1 MIETLDIETLDL
13 RRQEQ
18 EEFLAERRLSGVA
31 QSSWRQRSAHTVQSA
46 WATRLAPDTQA
57 VLRAAAVL
65 AEAVTEAALTAVA
78 GLPRAGCALVSA
90 ERPREPATPWPP
102 NPGRNTAGPIRALAT
117 IMSEWRPRW
126 CRAGGW
132 SRGDSQPVAGVA
144 AVLEHPDGDRPDVQ
158 RVLTG
163 WCRGVVLVGSAYG
176 WRSARAGYRRG
187 GGSGC
192 GIAVMGVVRAGV
204 AWDEQMAAG

>member
-57 VLRAAAVL
+57 ALRAAAVL

-78 GLPRAGCALVSA
+78 DLPRAGCALVSA

-102 NPGRNTAGPIRALAT
+102 NPGRNTGGPIRALAT

-126 CRAGGW
+126 CRAEGGLAAIP
-132 SRGDSQPVAGVA
+132 SRWPVWLPSSSTRMAIGPTCSVSSPAGAGV
-144 AVLEHPDGDRPDVQ
+144 
-158 RVLTG
+158 
-163 WCRGVVLVGSAYG
+163 WC
-176 WRSARAGYRRG
+176 
-187 GGSGC
+187 
-192 GIAVMGVVRAGV
+192 
-204 AWDEQMAAG
+204 